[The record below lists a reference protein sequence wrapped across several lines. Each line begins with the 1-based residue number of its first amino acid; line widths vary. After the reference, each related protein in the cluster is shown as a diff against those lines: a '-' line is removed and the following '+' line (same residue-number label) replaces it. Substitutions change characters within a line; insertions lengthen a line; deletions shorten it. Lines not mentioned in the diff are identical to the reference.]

1 MNRVTEMKVNKIII
15 LSRSKSSRK
24 IEFKLYF
31 FFFLASF
38 FLWQPSSRSL
48 QFRFFMR
55 LYLEYLKTYPKLMFL
70 SREFEIHSI
79 LSKLALIF
87 LTLLIRSCS

>member
-31 FFFLASF
+31 FFSSLVSSFGNLAQDHYNSGF
-38 FLWQPSSRSL
+38 S
-48 QFRFFMR
+48 
-55 LYLEYLKTYPKLMFL
+55 
-70 SREFEIHSI
+70 
-79 LSKLALIF
+79 
-87 LTLLIRSCS
+87 